1 MRVCLL
7 TQKRG
12 KGVLVTLTPNRM
24 SRIVVGA
31 VVSVLFSLVVRPTA
45 QQSAPQPV
53 LPDVQK
59 LGPQVGTRVPDFT
72 LLDQKGQPR
81 TLASLMGPKGL
92 MLVFYRSADWCPYC
106 KTQLAELQTRT
117 ADLTKNGI
125 GLAAVSYDA
134 VPILADFSKRR
145 GITFPLLS
153 DPGSATIKRYG
164 ILNTTVPET
173 NQQSYGIPFPG
184 TFMLNTQG
192 VVTSRFFEQAYQ
204 ERSTVGSIMAR
215 LGNNID
221 VQATKVS
228 SPQLELTSFATDST
242 VAPGTQFSLVLDVRP
257 AHGVHVYAP
266 GVTGYKP
273 IAFSIQPQ
281 PGLLARRAQYP
292 PSEDYH
298 FKPLNEHVQ
307 IYQRPF
313 RIVQDVLIDASPQA
327 QTSLKDMTSIT
338 IKGVLNYQACDD
350 KVCFTPQTVPLT
362 WTVSLRQL
370 DRERAKP

>member
-1 MRVCLL
+1 VF
-7 TQKRG
+7 
-12 KGVLVTLTPNRM
+12 VSPTPNRM
-24 SRIVVGA
+24 SRVVVAIVGA
-31 VVSVLFSLVVRPTA
+31 LLSLVAQPTA
-45 QQSAPQPV
+45 QQSAPQPA

-59 LGPQVGTRVPDFT
+59 LGPQVGTRVPEFA
-72 LLDQKGQPR
+72 LLDQKGQSR

-117 ADLTKNGI
+117 ADLAKSGI

-184 TFMLNTQG
+184 TFMLNAQG

-215 LGNNID
+215 LGNNVD
-221 VQATKVS
+221 VRATTLS

-242 VAPGTQFSLVLDVRP
+242 VAPGTQFSVVLDVRP
-257 AHGVHVYAP
+257 AQGVHVYAP

-273 IAFSIQPQ
+273 IALSVEAQ
-281 PGLLARRAQYP
+281 PGLVTRGAQYP
-292 PSEDYH
+292 QSEDYH

-307 IYQRPF
+307 VYQRPF
-313 RIVQDVLIDASPQA
+313 RIVQDVLIDPSPQGLA
-327 QTSLKDMTSIT
+327 ALKDVSSLT

-350 KVCFTPQTVPLT
+350 KLCFTPQSVPLT
-362 WTVSLRQL
+362 WTVTLRQL

>member
-1 MRVCLL
+1 MELQGRV
-7 TQKRG
+7 
-12 KGVLVTLTPNRM
+12 
-24 SRIVVGA
+24 
-31 VVSVLFSLVVRPTA
+31 
-45 QQSAPQPV
+45 
-53 LPDVQK
+53 
-59 LGPQVGTRVPDFT
+59 
-72 LLDQKGQPR
+72 
-81 TLASLMGPKGL
+81 
-92 MLVFYRSADWCPYC
+92 
-106 KTQLAELQTRT
+106 AELKRQG
-117 ADLTKNGI
+117 LS
-125 GLAAVSYDA
+125 LAAVSYDP
-134 VPILADFSKRR
+134 VTVLADFSKRR

-184 TFMLNTQG
+184 TFMLNVHG

-215 LGNNID
+215 LGNNMD
-221 VQATKVS
+221 VRATTLS
-228 SPQLELTSFATDST
+228 SPQLELTSFATDGT
-242 VAPGTQFSLVLDVRP
+242 VAPGTQFSLVIDVRP
-257 AHGVHVYAP
+257 ARGVHVYAP

-273 IAFSIQPQ
+273 IAFLVQPQ
-281 PGLLARRAQYP
+281 PGLLTRRAQYP

-307 IYQRPF
+307 VYQRPF
-313 RIVQDVLIDASPQA
+313 RIVQDVLIDASTQA
-327 QTSLKDMTSIT
+327 QTSLKDMTSMT
-338 IKGVLNYQACDD
+338 IKGVLNYQACDE

>member
-1 MRVCLL
+1 
-7 TQKRG
+7 
-12 KGVLVTLTPNRM
+12 VLVSPTPNRI
-24 SRIVVGA
+24 SRIVASA
-31 VVSVLFSLVVRPTA
+31 VVCALFSLVAQPTA
-45 QQSAPQPV
+45 QQSAPQPT

-72 LLDQKGQPR
+72 LLDQQGQSR
-81 TLASLMGPKGL
+81 TLASLTGPKGL

-117 ADLTKNGI
+117 ADLAKNGI
-125 GLAAVSYDA
+125 GLAAISYDA
-134 VPILADFSKRR
+134 APILADFSKRR
-145 GITFPLLS
+145 SITFPLLS

-215 LGNNID
+215 LGNKVD
-221 VQATKVS
+221 VQATTVS
-228 SPQLELTSFATDST
+228 SPQLEMTSFATDST
-242 VAPGTQFSLVLDVRP
+242 VAPGTQFSLVLDLRP
-257 AHGVHVYAP
+257 ARGVHVYAP

-273 IAFSIQPQ
+273 IALSVQPQ
-281 PGLLARRAQYP
+281 PGLLTRGALYP

-307 IYQRPF
+307 VYQRPF
-313 RIVQDVLIDASPQA
+313 RIVQDVLIDASPQV
-327 QTSLKDMTSIT
+327 QTSLKDMTTMT

-350 KVCFTPQTVPLT
+350 KLCFTPQSVPLT
-362 WTVSLRQL
+362 WTVTLRQL

>member
-1 MRVCLL
+1 
-7 TQKRG
+7 
-12 KGVLVTLTPNRM
+12 VLVNPTPSRM
-24 SRIVVGA
+24 SSVVAFAVVGA
-31 VVSVLFSLVVRPTA
+31 LLSLVAQPTA
-45 QQSAPQPV
+45 QQSVPQPT

-59 LGPQVGTRVPDFT
+59 LGPQIGARVPDFT
-72 LLDQKGQPR
+72 LLDQNGQSR

-106 KTQLAELQTRT
+106 KTQLAELQTRA
-117 ADLTKNGI
+117 ADLAKNGI

-192 VVTSRFFEQAYQ
+192 LVASRFFEQAYQ

-215 LGNNID
+215 LGNTVA
-221 VQATKVS
+221 VQATTVS
-228 SPQLELTSFATDST
+228 SAQLELTSFATDST
-242 VAPGTQFSLVLDVRP
+242 VAPGTQLSLVLDVRP
-257 AHGVHVYAP
+257 GRGAHVYAP

-273 IAFSIQPQ
+273 IALSIEAQ
-281 PGLLARRAQYP
+281 PGLVVRGAQYP
-292 PSEDYH
+292 RSEDYH

-307 IYQRPF
+307 VYRRPF
-313 RIVQDVLIDASPQA
+313 RIVQDVLIDPSPQGLA
-327 QTSLKDMTSIT
+327 ALKDLSSLT

-350 KVCFTPQTVPLT
+350 KLCFTPQSVPLT
-362 WTVSLRQL
+362 WTVTLRQL
-370 DRERAKP
+370 DRERAQP

>member
-1 MRVCLL
+1 MSP
-7 TQKRG
+7 
-12 KGVLVTLTPNRM
+12 TPNRM
-24 SRIVVGA
+24 SSIVACA
-31 VVSVLFSLVVRPTA
+31 VVCALFSLVAQPTA
-45 QQSAPQPV
+45 QQSAPQPA

-72 LLDQKGQPR
+72 LLDQKGQSR

-106 KTQLAELQTRT
+106 KTQLAELPD
-117 ADLTKNGI
+117 ANGGSAKSGI

-215 LGNNID
+215 LGNKVD
-221 VQATKVS
+221 VQATTRVIPATRVDLVCDRQHGCPRDAILSGPRCAASARSSRVRARRHRVQADRVVGRGAARSRDAWCAVS
-228 SPQLELTSFATDST
+228 AVGGLPFQAVERTRAGLSAAVSDRAGRADRR
-242 VAPGTQFSLVLDVRP
+242 VAPG
-257 AHGVHVYAP
+257 
-266 GVTGYKP
+266 
-273 IAFSIQPQ
+273 PQ
-281 PGLLARRAQYP
+281 R
-292 PSEDYH
+292 H
-298 FKPLNEHVQ
+298 
-307 IYQRPF
+307 
-313 RIVQDVLIDASPQA
+313 
-327 QTSLKDMTSIT
+327 
-338 IKGVLNYQACDD
+338 
-350 KVCFTPQTVPLT
+350 
-362 WTVSLRQL
+362 
-370 DRERAKP
+370 

>member
-1 MRVCLL
+1 V
-7 TQKRG
+7 
-12 KGVLVTLTPNRM
+12 
-24 SRIVVGA
+24 
-31 VVSVLFSLVVRPTA
+31 
-45 QQSAPQPV
+45 
-53 LPDVQK
+53 
-59 LGPQVGTRVPDFT
+59 
-72 LLDQKGQPR
+72 
-81 TLASLMGPKGL
+81 
-92 MLVFYRSADWCPYC
+92 
-106 KTQLAELQTRT
+106 ELQGRVV
-117 ADLTKNGI
+117 ALKRQ
-125 GLAAVSYDA
+125 GLGMAAVSYDA

-184 TFMLNTQG
+184 TFMLNIQG

-204 ERSTVGSIMAR
+204 ERSTVASIMAR
-215 LGNNID
+215 LGNKVE
-221 VQATKVS
+221 VQATTVS
-228 SPQLELTSFATDST
+228 SSQLELTSFATDST

-257 AHGVHVYAP
+257 ARGVHVYAP

-273 IAFSIQPQ
+273 ISLSVEAQ
-281 PGLLARRAQYP
+281 PGLVTRGVQYP

-307 IYQRPF
+307 VYQRPF
-313 RIVQDVLIDASPQA
+313 RIVQDVLIDPAPQA
-327 QTSLKDMTSIT
+327 QAQAALKDVASMT

>member
-1 MRVCLL
+1 M
-7 TQKRG
+7 
-12 KGVLVTLTPNRM
+12 
-24 SRIVVGA
+24 A
-31 VVSVLFSLVVRPTA
+31 V
-45 QQSAPQPV
+45 
-53 LPDVQK
+53 
-59 LGPQVGTRVPDFT
+59 
-72 LLDQKGQPR
+72 
-81 TLASLMGPKGL
+81 
-92 MLVFYRSADWCPYC
+92 
-106 KTQLAELQTRT
+106 
-117 ADLTKNGI
+117 
-125 GLAAVSYDA
+125 
-134 VPILADFSKRR
+134 LADFSKRR

-184 TFMLNTQG
+184 TLMLNTQG

-215 LGNNID
+215 LGNKVD
-221 VQATKVS
+221 VQATTVS
-228 SPQLELTSFATDST
+228 SPQLEMTSFATDST

-257 AHGVHVYAP
+257 ARGVHVYAP

-273 IAFSIQPQ
+273 IALSVEAQ
-281 PGLLARRAQYP
+281 PGLVTRGAQYP

-307 IYQRPF
+307 VYQRPF
-313 RIVQDVLIDASPQA
+313 RIVQDVLIDPSPQGLA
-327 QTSLKDMTSIT
+327 ALKDVSSLT

-350 KVCFTPQTVPLT
+350 KVCFTPQSVPLT
-362 WTVSLRQL
+362 WTVTLRQL